1 MKGDT
6 QAALDFLQKWEV
18 VGPWVLTAISTDKKS
33 ILTKAFK
40 EDDLEQMGAWID
52 QYNGRRNIYFN
63 VNPSRILMDKKS
75 ERANVEALSW
85 LHVDIDPRVGEDH
98 EKERVRALGLLQAPP
113 KGIPEPTVII
123 DSGGGYQGFWAL
135 SQPFPISGKPEQ
147 YEEAARYN
155 KQLEIIFH
163 ADNCHNVDRIMRL
176 PGTVNVPDKRK
187 AEKGRVKAL
196 AKLVSFNDEAVYPL
210 TDFKQCAAA
219 TQITGGGS
227 LASAPRNNV
236 ELKTTVPRLDTVDD
250 LNEWNVPDRIKVIV
264 VNGRDPDN
272 LKTKDD
278 SRSAWLFDCL
288 CGLARA
294 KVPDETIMAILLDPD
309 FKISES
315 VLDKGAEAENYA
327 VRQLG
332 RAKEN
337 ADEPLL
343 QELNDKHAVVES
355 MAGKCVTIEEVQE
368 PIAEGKWRSRLI
380 VQSFADFKN
389 RYMNRLVQVGVKGK
403 ENTPVFEAAGSWWL
417 KHAHRR
423 QYRGMTFAPGRD
435 VEGFYNLWRGFAVQA
450 IPGDCS
456 MYLTHLRDVICRG
469 NAEHFNYLIG
479 WMARAVQKPD
489 SPGQVAVVLRG
500 AQGTGKSF
508 FAKVFGQ
515 LFGRHFLQ
523 VSDPKHLVG
532 SFNAHLRDCVILF
545 GDEAFFAGDK
555 SHESVLKTM
564 ITEEEMQIE
573 RKGFDVEQSP
583 NYTHLIMAS
592 NSQWVVPAGANER
605 RFFCLDVG
613 TQFRQNSEHFAE
625 IAKQMDN
632 GGREALLDFLMN
644 HDISEFEVRVVPH
657 TEALREQKHITMDA
671 LEAWWFSKLL
681 DGHQMT
687 DSPLWMK
694 DIICEDLTK
703 DFVRW
708 TQEFGVKHRIVPA
721 QVGQFMKKMCP
732 GLSRKQKS
740 VVVQGQN
747 IYQKDVDRHVKK
759 GVYTFP
765 SLTICRNAW
774 NLNIG
779 EESWPDESTQALPIN
794 PYEND
799 SIEDVL

>member
-6 QAALDFLQKWEV
+6 QVAIDFLQKWEV
-18 VGPWVLTAISTDKKS
+18 TGPWVLTAISTDKKS
-33 ILTKAFK
+33 IITKAFK
-40 EDDLEQMGAWID
+40 EDDLESMGPWID
-52 QYNGRRNIYFN
+52 QYNGKRNLYFN

-75 ERANVEALSW
+75 ERANVEALAW

-98 EKERVRALGLLQAPP
+98 DAERERALKLLTEPP
-113 KGIPEPTVII
+113 TGIPEPTVII
-123 DSGGGYQGFWAL
+123 DSGGGFQAFWAL
-135 SQPFPISGKPEQ
+135 DSPLPIGGKPEN

-155 KQLEIIFH
+155 KQLEIVFH
-163 ADNCHNVDRIMRL
+163 ADNCHNVDRIMRV
-176 PGTVNVPDKRK
+176 PGTVNVPDKKK
-187 AEKGRVKAL
+187 AEKGRVPAL
-196 AKLVSFNDEAVYPL
+196 AKLISFNEELVYPL
-210 TDFKQCAAA
+210 TKFKQAAVRSQVA
-219 TQITGGGS
+219 GGGS
-227 LASAPRNNV
+227 LQSASRNNV

-264 VNGRDPDN
+264 VNGREPDN
-272 LKTKDD
+272 IKTKDD

-294 KVPDETIMAILLDPD
+294 KVPDETIMSVLLDPD
-309 FKISES
+309 FGISES
-315 VLDKGAEAENYA
+315 VLDKGAESENYA
-327 VRQLG
+327 IRQLS
-332 RAKEN
+332 RAKEHVV
-337 ADEPLL
+337 EPLL

-355 MAGKCVTIEEVQE
+355 WAGKCVTIEEVQE
-368 PIAEGKWRSRLI
+368 PIAEGKWRSRLV
-380 VQSFADFKN
+380 VQSFSDFRN
-389 RYMNRLVQVGVKGK
+389 RYMNKFVTVGQKKTG
-403 ENTPVFEAAGSWWL
+403 EAVIESAGNWWL
-417 KHAHRR
+417 KSPDRR
-423 QYRGMTFAPGRD
+423 QYQGITFAPGRD

-456 MYLTHLRDVICRG
+456 MYLTHLRDVICRA

-489 SPGQVAVVLRG
+489 SPGQVAVILRG

-573 RKGFDVEQSP
+573 RKGFDTERSP

-632 GGREALLDFLMN
+632 GGREALLEFLLN
-644 HDISEFEVRVVPH
+644 HDISEFEVRTVPH

-671 LEAWWFSKLL
+671 LEAWWYSKLL

-687 DSPLWMK
+687 DSPLWLR
-694 DIICEDLTK
+694 DIVCEDLIK

-708 TQEFGVKHRIVPA
+708 AKEFDIKHRIVPA
-721 QVGQFMKKMCP
+721 QVGQFLNKMCP

-740 VVVQGQN
+740 VMVKGLN
-747 IYQKDVDRHVKK
+747 IYQKEVDRHVKK
-759 GVYTFP
+759 GVYSFP
-765 SLTICRNAW
+765 SLTNCRKAW

-779 EESWPDESTQALPIN
+779 DESWPDENLKALSIN
-794 PYEND
+794 PYETD

>member
-1 MKGDT
+1 MQGDT

-18 VGPWVLTAISTDKKS
+18 IGPWVLTAISTDKKS
-33 ILTKAFK
+33 IITKAFK
-40 EDDLEQMGAWID
+40 EDDLEKIGPWIE
-52 QYNGRRNIYFN
+52 QYNGKRNIYFN

-75 ERANVEALSW
+75 ERANVEALAW
-85 LHVDIDPRVGEDH
+85 LHVDIDPRAGEDH
-98 EKERVRALGLLQAPP
+98 GKERERALGLLQNPP
-113 KGIPEPTVII
+113 AGVPEPTVII

-135 SQPFPISGKPEQ
+135 EVPFAIAGLAEN

-155 KQLEIIFH
+155 KQLEIVFH

-187 AEKGRVKAL
+187 AAKGRVPAL
-196 AKLVSFNDEAVYPL
+196 ANLVSFDEENVYPL
-210 TDFKQCAAA
+210 TAFKQSPR
-219 TQITGGGS
+219 TSQIGGGGS
-227 LASAPRNNV
+227 LQSAPRNNV
-236 ELKTTVPRLDTVDD
+236 VLTTTVPRLDTVDD
-250 LNEWNVPDRIKVIV
+250 LDEWNVPDRIKVIV

-272 LKTKDD
+272 LKLKDD

-288 CGLARA
+288 CGLTRA
-294 KVPDETIMAILLDPD
+294 GVPDETTMAILLDPD

-327 VRQLG
+327 LRQLS
-332 RAKEN
+332 RAKEHVE
-337 ADEPLL
+337 EPLL
-343 QELNDKHAVVES
+343 QELNDRHAVVES
-355 MAGKCVTIEEVQE
+355 LAGKCVTIEEVQE
-368 PIAEGKWRSRLI
+368 PVAEGKWRSRLV

-389 RYMNRLVQVGVKGK
+389 RYMNRSVIVGQKKDGSEVT
-403 ENTPVFEAAGSWWL
+403 ESAGVWWL
-417 KHAHRR
+417 KSPHRR
-423 QYRGMTFAPGRD
+423 QYHGLTFAPGRD

-450 IPGDCS
+450 VPGDCS
-456 MYLTHLRDVICRG
+456 MYLTHLRDVICKG
-469 NAEHFNYLIG
+469 NEQHFEYLIG
-479 WMARAVQKPD
+479 WMARAVQFPD

-555 SHESVLKTM
+555 SHESVLKTL
-564 ITEEEMQIE
+564 ITEENMQIE

-632 GGREALLDFLMN
+632 GGREALLDYLLN
-644 HDISEFEVRVVPH
+644 YDISNYEVRTVPT
-657 TEALREQKHITMDA
+657 TEALRDQKHLTRDPV
-671 LEAWWFSKLL
+671 ESWWFGKLV
-681 DGHQMT
+681 DGHQMGDEPT
-687 DSPLWMK
+687 WRK
-694 DIICEDLTK
+694 DIVCDDLMK

-708 TQEFGVKHRIVPA
+708 AQEFGIKHRVVPA
-721 QVGQFMKKMCP
+721 QIGQFLKRMCP
-732 GLSRKQKS
+732 GLSRRQKS
-740 VVVQGQN
+740 VVVTGLN
-747 IYQKDVDRHVKK
+747 IYQKEVDRHVKK
-759 GVYTFP
+759 GVWTFP
-765 SLTICRNAW
+765 SLETCRKAW
-774 NLNIG
+774 DLNIG
-779 EESWPDESTQALPIN
+779 DEVWPEDSKPKTVAAYPE
-794 PYEND
+794 D
-799 SIEDVL
+799 SIEDVM

>member
-6 QAALDFLQKWEV
+6 QAALDFLQKWECQ
-18 VGPWVLTAISTDKKS
+18 GPWVLTAISTDKKS

-40 EDDLEQMGAWID
+40 EDELEEIGPWIE

-75 ERANVEALSW
+75 ERANVEALAW

-98 EKERVRALGLLQAPP
+98 ETERARALGLLTTPP
-113 KGIPEPTVII
+113 AGVPEPTVII

-135 SQPFPISGKPEQ
+135 SEPFAIAGLPER

-176 PGTVNVPDKRK
+176 PGTVNVPDKKK

-196 AKLVSFNDEAVYPL
+196 AKLISFNEENVYPIES
-210 TDFKQCAAA
+210 FKQCAASS
-219 TQITGGGS
+219 QITGGGS
-227 LASAPRNNV
+227 LQSAPRNNV
-236 ELKTTVPRLDTVDD
+236 ELRTTVPRLDSVDD
-250 LNEWNVPDRIKVIV
+250 LDEWNVKPRIKVIV

-288 CGLARA
+288 CGLTRA
-294 KVPDETIMAILLDPD
+294 QVPDETIMSILLDPD
-309 FKISES
+309 FGISAS
-315 VLDKGAEAENYA
+315 VLDKGAESENYA
-327 VRQLG
+327 IRQLG
-332 RAKEN
+332 RAKEHVE
-337 ADEPLL
+337 EPLL
-343 QELNDKHAVVES
+343 QMLNDKHAVVES
-355 MAGKCVTIEEVQE
+355 LAGKCVTIEEVEE
-368 PIAEGKWRSRLI
+368 PVAEGKWRSRLV

-389 RYMNRLVQVGVKGK
+389 RYMNQFVSIGQKKSGEEVL
-403 ENTPVFEAAGSWWL
+403 ESAGAWWL
-417 KHAHRR
+417 KSPHRR
-423 QYRGMTFAPGRD
+423 QYQGMTFAPGRD
-435 VEGFYNLWRGFAVQA
+435 VEGFYNLWRGFAVQS

-456 MYLTHLRDVICRG
+456 LYLTHLRDVICRG
-469 NAEHFNYLIG
+469 NAEHFNYLVG

-489 SPGQVAVVLRG
+489 SPGQVAIVLRG

-508 FAKVFGQ
+508 FAKVFGS

-625 IAKQMDN
+625 IAQQMDS
-632 GGREALLDFLMN
+632 GGKEALLDFLMN
-644 HDISEFEVRVVPH
+644 HDISKFEVRTVPH
-657 TEALREQKHITMDA
+657 TEALRDQKHLTRDA
-671 LEAWWFSKLL
+671 VEAWWFGKLL
-681 DGHQMT
+681 DGHQLGE
-687 DSPLWMK
+687 DPLWRT
-694 DIICEDLTK
+694 DIVCDDLIK
-703 DFVRW
+703 DFVQW
-708 TQEFGVKHRIVPA
+708 TQDFAIKHRVTPA
-721 QVGQFMKKMCP
+721 QIGQFLKRMCP
-732 GLSRKQKS
+732 GLSRRQKS
-740 VVVQGQN
+740 VVVAGKN
-747 IYQKDVDRHVKK
+747 IYQKDIDRHVKK
-759 GVYTFP
+759 GVWTFP
-765 SLTICRNAW
+765 CLAVCRDHW
-774 NLNIG
+774 DLNIG
-779 EESWPDESTQALPIN
+779 EEPWPDQGTKAVPLN
-794 PYEND
+794 PYSED
-799 SIEDVL
+799 AIGDVL

>member
-1 MKGDT
+1 MQGDT

-18 VGPWVLTAISTDKKS
+18 IGPWVLTAISTDKKS
-33 ILTKAFK
+33 IITKSFK
-40 EDDLEQMGAWID
+40 EDDLEEIGPWID
-52 QYNGRRNIYFN
+52 QYNGNRNIYFN

-75 ERANVEALSW
+75 ERANVEALAW

-98 EKERVRALGLLQAPP
+98 DKERERALGLLQNPP
-113 KGIPEPTVII
+113 AGIPEPTVII

-135 SQPFPISGKPEQ
+135 ESPFAIAGLAEN

-155 KQLEIIFH
+155 KQLEIVFH

-187 AEKGRVKAL
+187 AAKGRVPAL
-196 AKLVSFNDEAVYPL
+196 AKLVSFDEENVYPL
-210 TDFKQCAAA
+210 TAFKQSPR
-219 TQITGGGS
+219 TSQIGGGGS
-227 LASAPRNNV
+227 LQSAPRNNV
-236 ELKTTVPRLDTVDD
+236 TLTTTVPRLDSVDD
-250 LNEWNVPDRIKVIV
+250 LDEWSVKDRIKVIV

-288 CGLARA
+288 CGLTRA
-294 KVPDETIMAILLDPD
+294 GVPDETVMAILLDPD

-315 VLDKGAEAENYA
+315 VLEQGAEAENFA
-327 VRQLG
+327 LRQLG
-332 RAKEN
+332 RAKEHVE
-337 ADEPLL
+337 EPLL
-343 QELNDKHAVVES
+343 QELNDRHAVVES
-355 MAGKCVTIEEVQE
+355 LAGKCVTIEEVQE
-368 PIAEGKWRSRLI
+368 PVAEGKWRSRLV

-389 RYMNRLVQVGVKGK
+389 RYMNRSVIVGQKKDGSEVT
-403 ENTPVFEAAGSWWL
+403 ESAGVWWL
-417 KHAHRR
+417 KSPHRR
-423 QYRGMTFAPGRD
+423 QYHGLTFAPGRD

-450 IPGDCS
+450 VPGDCS
-456 MYLTHLRDVICRG
+456 MYLTHLRDVICKG
-469 NAEHFNYLIG
+469 NEQHFEYLIG
-479 WMARAVQKPD
+479 WMARAVQFPD

-555 SHESVLKTM
+555 SHESVLKTL
-564 ITEEEMQIE
+564 ITEENMQIE

-625 IAKQMDN
+625 IARQMDN
-632 GGREALLDFLMN
+632 GGREALLDYLLN
-644 HDISEFEVRVVPH
+644 YDLSNYEVRTVPT
-657 TEALREQKHITMDA
+657 TEALRDQKHLTRDPV
-671 LEAWWFSKLL
+671 ESWWFGKLV
-681 DGHQMT
+681 DGHQMGDEPT
-687 DSPLWMK
+687 WRK
-694 DIICEDLTK
+694 DIVCDDLMK

-708 TQEFGVKHRIVPA
+708 TQEFGIKHRVVPA
-721 QVGQFMKKMCP
+721 QIGQFLKRMCP
-732 GLSRKQKS
+732 GLSRRQKS
-740 VVVQGQN
+740 VVVTGLN
-747 IYQKDVDRHVKK
+747 IYQKEVDRHVKK
-759 GVYTFP
+759 GVWTFP
-765 SLTICRNAW
+765 SLETCRKAW
-774 NLNIG
+774 DLNIG
-779 EESWPDESTQALPIN
+779 DEVWPEDSKPKTVAAYPE
-794 PYEND
+794 D
-799 SIEDVL
+799 SIEDVM